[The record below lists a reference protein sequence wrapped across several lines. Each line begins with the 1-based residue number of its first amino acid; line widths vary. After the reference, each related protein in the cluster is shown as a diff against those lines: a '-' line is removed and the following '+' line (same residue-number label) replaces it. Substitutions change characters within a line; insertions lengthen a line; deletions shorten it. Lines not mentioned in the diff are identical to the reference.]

1 MLGLPS
7 RWEPW
12 SRWEMTRPHMQ
23 VGEEVQMRH
32 DSDLHPNRSS
42 VPGGRGQGL
51 PSRQEP
57 VVHMRDDK
65 DSHPSKRNDPSE
77 R

>member
-1 MLGLPS
+1 
-7 RWEPW
+7 
-12 SRWEMTRPHMQ
+12 MTRAHMQ
-23 VGEEVQMRH
+23 VGEEVQMRY

-51 PSRQEP
+51 PFRQEP

-65 DSHPSKRNDPSE
+65 DSRPC
-77 R
+77 